1 MLIEQYALRKA
12 CSMKTQ
18 TETFEK
24 KIQLFQYH
32 YDLRTVFDDF
42 LTMTICAFS
51 QNRATGKSYD
61 EDLYLETIAKYEDNN
76 LRFEFPKMLA
86 CLTNEMTE
94 RIESDT
100 GNDVLGEFYEQNL
113 QRNGLSQFFTPWHIC
128 TFMAKSSIEATSE
141 ERKNQPLRILE
152 PACGSGRMLMAML
165 RVAGPYH
172 EYYAID
178 LDHTCV
184 KMTTINLFL
193 SGLFRSETLCGNALL
208 PEDFTISYKT
218 SFLPFGIFRIKEK
231 EHSRLWHLLKNSWNG
246 SKEKERKEPPEFSEK
261 KYSEGPQLTIF

>member
-1 MLIEQYALRKA
+1 
-12 CSMKTQ
+12 MKTQ

-24 KIQLFQYH
+24 KIRLFQYH

-61 EDLYLETIAKYEDNN
+61 EDLYLETIAKYKDNT
-76 LRFEFPKMLA
+76 LRFEFPKLLA

-128 TFMAKSSIEATSE
+128 TFMAKSSIEATME
-141 ERKNQPLRILE
+141 ERKNQSLRILE
-152 PACGSGRMLMAML
+152 PACGSGRMLMAIL

-184 KMTTINLFL
+184 KMTTVNLFL

-208 PEDFTISYKT
+208 PEDFTVSYKT
-218 SFLPFGIFRIKEK
+218 SFLPFGIFRISEK
-231 EHSRLWHLLKNSWNG
+231 EQSALWHLMRNSLKQNT
-246 SKEKERKEPPEFSEK
+246 EKPKVEPPDFTGIKINDGS
-261 KYSEGPQLTIF
+261 QLTIF